1 MQVSEVMTS
10 SPVTIPANCT
20 VLDAAKKMKEEDCG
34 ILPILDNGTVVG
46 VVTDRDIVIWAAAE
60 EKNLAET
67 PIADI
72 MSKELVTC
80 KPSELLENVADR
92 MTMSDVRRLVV
103 LNENGDLVGI
113 ISIHDLLLNT
123 GDESITDEVIHHVL
137 RYA

>member
-10 SPVTIPANCT
+10 DPVTIPVRST
-20 VLDAAKKMKEEDCG
+20 VLDAAKIMKEKDCG
-34 ILPILDNGTVVG
+34 ILPIIDGDTTVG

-67 PIADI
+67 PITDI

-80 KPSELLENVADR
+80 QPAELLENIADR

-103 LNENGDLVGI
+103 LDKDGRLAGI